1 VSATQCGAAGRFRT
15 CHEPVVNTCQYCGR
29 GFCARHTYFLEGY
42 DAVCTRPRCQHKHD
56 DLARHMVYRQS
67 VAARNAA
74 GLCGV
79 EGCGPHPRTE
89 CSLCRG
95 HFCDAHISERMYPF
109 REGRLI
115 IEKPASICAWC
126 WARRKIWRI

>member
-1 VSATQCGAAGRFRT
+1 MSKRECGVGRPFGR
-15 CHEPVVNTCQYCGR
+15 CHAPSIDTCQYCGR
-29 GFCARHTYFLEGY
+29 GFCERHTYVFEGFE
-42 DAVCTRPRCQHKHD
+42 AVCTRARCRRKHD
-56 DLARHMVYRQS
+56 DLQRHLEYKQQ
-67 VAARNAA
+67 VAARNRA

-79 EGCGPHPRTE
+79 ENCTPHPRTE

-95 HFCDAHISERMYPF
+95 HFCDAHISEKMYPF

-126 WARRKIWRI
+126 WRRRKIWR